1 MGEQFFV
8 LLERFHEALR
18 ALSKTEGSDLVRR
31 EVLQAAADLAEWVA
45 NAQKVVRIERGEAAP
60 EIDWKV
66 TEP

>member
-1 MGEQFFV
+1 M